1 MNILKRK
8 SNILLLAMVMVI
20 GSCAD
25 LSVENTNEP
34 DRERALANDSDLVSL
49 LEGSTSDVFFTI
61 TSLWG
66 VNINAYADM
75 MTTTNMVYSWWVFT
89 DEPRREMP
97 NVPTFPDLVVNSGI
111 WGPLNSGIQTAN
123 TILGIIEGDG
133 ESIIVDG
140 TDITQEMLAK
150 AYFLRGV
157 SKAYLGM
164 IYDQAY
170 DIYPDTDLTNLEI
183 VSYDVVLEAG
193 LADIDQAV
201 TTANSLNS
209 FEWDALPTSDVW
221 DAAEFATIANS
232 LSARALA
239 AKARTNEEANAMD
252 WQRVLDYADAG
263 IGGDNAAATMDGFIA
278 STVGSY
284 EFYNNM
290 MDWHTYR
297 VGNPGYLPPD
307 IMIMHTLDPNYPTA
321 YPVADGVFLEEGD
334 WNPTDP
340 RADYYGYTPDRF
352 AQSADRNKALFSQYY
367 FFREWGQ
374 NNWGTTGQPLIY
386 FLAAE
391 TDYLKTEA
399 YLRLDNKLEA
409 ANVLN
414 QSPFGS
420 GVTDFSP
427 DLPMKAAG
435 EMAEN
440 GISGGNSISAT
451 ASDAEFQFALLR
463 EYAVEISLMGGIGNQ
478 WYFMRRWDMLQEGT
492 PLHYAI
498 PANELEITGQ
508 TFYSFG
514 SVNKAGEVGTASGAN
529 SWKNLAAK
537 VKDVSSAPFFNQA
550 KGKNAV
556 YTSNKSDNIIPKVN
570 GNPGPVGKQQ

>member
-8 SNILLLAMVMVI
+8 SNILLLAMIMVV

-49 LEGSTSDVFFTI
+49 LEGSTADVFFNI
-61 TSLWG
+61 TDYWG
-66 VNINAYADM
+66 VNINGYSDM
-75 MTTTNMVYSWWVFT
+75 MTTTNMVNSWWVFA

-111 WGPLNSGIQTAN
+111 WGDLNSGVQTAN

-140 TDITQEMLAK
+140 TDITQEMLAN

-164 IYDQAY
+164 IYDQGY
-170 DIYPDTDLTNLEI
+170 DIYPDTDLLNLEL
-183 VSYDVVLEAG
+183 VSYDVILEAG
-193 LADIDQAV
+193 LADIEQAIS
-201 TTANSLNS
+201 TANSVGG
-209 FEWDALPTSDVW
+209 FEWDALPTPDVW
-221 DAAEFATIANS
+221 NAAEFTTIANS
-232 LSARALA
+232 LAARALA

-284 EFYNNM
+284 VFYNNLI
-290 MDWHTYR
+290 DWHTYR

-307 IMIMHTLDPNYPTA
+307 IMIMHTLDPSYPTA

-340 RADYYGYTPDRF
+340 RGEYYTFTSERF
-352 AQSADRNKALFSQYY
+352 AQSADRNKANFTQYN
-367 FFREWGQ
+367 FHREWAE

-399 YLRLDNKLEA
+399 YLRLGNKPEA

-414 QSPFGS
+414 QSPFAS
-420 GVTDFSP
+420 HESCRR
-427 DLPMKAAG
+427 
-435 EMAEN
+435 N
-440 GISGGNSISAT
+440 G
-451 ASDAEFQFALLR
+451 
-463 EYAVEISLMGGIGNQ
+463 
-478 WYFMRRWDMLQEGT
+478 
-492 PLHYAI
+492 
-498 PANELEITGQ
+498 
-508 TFYSFG
+508 
-514 SVNKAGEVGTASGAN
+514 
-529 SWKNLAAK
+529 
-537 VKDVSSAPFFNQA
+537 
-550 KGKNAV
+550 
-556 YTSNKSDNIIPKVN
+556 
-570 GNPGPVGKQQ
+570 